1 MSVKQVVT
9 VNEVEL
15 INILSNVN
23 TPQFVSGIFDVKV
36 EMKKF
41 LDYWL
46 INDEGKKKKNPNP
59 TPNPY
64 YENGIRKV
72 SKKYKLIT
80 GFDYEKS
87 VNRRLEKEGKE
98 SDFETKENWFDVI
111 SKGLVVNKN
120 NPHKFYFRYQYQPD
134 STTQTTSF
142 FQGNEIEKSLYES
155 YVNQTNDYEN
165 QGLDNP
171 LRFQV
176 VGIEN
181 VKEITLGGTHYYLV
195 R

>member
-41 LDYWL
+41 LDYWI
-46 INDEGKKKKNPNP
+46 INNEGKKKKNPNP

-64 YENGIRKV
+64 YESGIRKV
-72 SKKYKLIT
+72 SKKYKLVT
-80 GFDYEKS
+80 GFDYENS
-87 VNRRLEKEGKE
+87 VNNRLKKEGKE
-98 SDFETKENWFDVI
+98 GNFETKENWFEII

-120 NPHKFYFRYQYQPD
+120 NPNKFYFRYQYQPD
-134 STTQTTSF
+134 STTKTTSF
-142 FQGNEIEKSLYES
+142 FQGNEIEKELYES
-155 YVNQTNDYEN
+155 YVNEINDYEN

-181 VKEITLGGTHYYLV
+181 IEEITLGGTHYYLV